1 LEGSALLIIVILDVG
16 RDRSHLTLNSSLIE
30 EANDIKWLGFRL
42 EVGVEMREIEIIV
55 SGALWRNLKRVK

>member
-1 LEGSALLIIVILDVG
+1 VILDVG